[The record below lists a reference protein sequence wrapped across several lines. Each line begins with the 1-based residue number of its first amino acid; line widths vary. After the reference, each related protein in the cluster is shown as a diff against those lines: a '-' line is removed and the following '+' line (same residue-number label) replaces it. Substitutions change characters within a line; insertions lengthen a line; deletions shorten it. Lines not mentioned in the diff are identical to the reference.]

1 MNLQRTDHS
10 AGSNCA
16 KWKTCMTHKIPIWD
30 DDHTER
36 KLYCLMTQF
45 PFLCFPTEPDL
56 LYYWV
61 LLWYTLVF
69 GSKMHLSVWYIT
81 SFSYQ
86 SRIYSQNPSF
96 IPSWFIPSWS
106 MPHLNI
112 VCWFQGLDG
121 YWGLPRFPP
130 LPDRLVSIGRDPQ
143 SCEFPVHCYSGSG
156 TRTTNFNRAARA
168 VIPVCN
174 FEDLSSFC
182 HDQKSLKLVL

>member
-1 MNLQRTDHS
+1 MLVQIVQSGKRAWPIKS
-10 AGSNCA
+10 PSEM
-16 KWKTCMTHKIPIWD
+16 MTTRNESCIVWW
-30 DDHTER
+30 
-36 KLYCLMTQF
+36 LS
-45 PFLCFPTEPDL
+45 FLSFAFQQSQICYTT
-56 LYYWV
+56 YWV

-86 SRIYSQNPSF
+86 SRIYSQNPS
-96 IPSWFIPSWS
+96 FIPSWS

>member
-1 MNLQRTDHS
+1 MNQQRTDHS

-45 PFLCFPTEPDL
+45 PFLCFPIEPDL
-56 LYYWV
+56 LYWV

-96 IPSWFIPSWS
+96 IHSWS
-106 MPHLNI
+106 MPLWTMF
-112 VCWFQGLDG
+112 VCFKGRMGISACPSFPLCLIDVSVFAEI
-121 YWGLPRFPP
+121 PRESCVFP
-130 LPDRLVSIGRDPQ
+130 LHR
-143 SCEFPVHCYSGSG
+143 YSGSG
-156 TRTTNFNRAARA
+156 T
-168 VIPVCN
+168 
-174 FEDLSSFC
+174 
-182 HDQKSLKLVL
+182 

>member
-1 MNLQRTDHS
+1 MNQQRTDHS

-86 SRIYSQNPSF
+86 SRIYSQNPQLVNAT
-96 IPSWFIPSWS
+96 
-106 MPHLNI
+106 LNF
-112 VCWFQGLDG
+112 VCLFQGWDG
-121 YWGLPRFPP
+121 YECLPQFSP
-130 LPDRLVSIGRDPQ
+130 LPDRCVGICRDPQ
-143 SCEFPVHCYSGSG
+143 SCVFPLHRYSGSG
-156 TRTTNFNRAARA
+156 TQTTHFKFN
-168 VIPVCN
+168 V
-174 FEDLSSFC
+174 
-182 HDQKSLKLVL
+182 